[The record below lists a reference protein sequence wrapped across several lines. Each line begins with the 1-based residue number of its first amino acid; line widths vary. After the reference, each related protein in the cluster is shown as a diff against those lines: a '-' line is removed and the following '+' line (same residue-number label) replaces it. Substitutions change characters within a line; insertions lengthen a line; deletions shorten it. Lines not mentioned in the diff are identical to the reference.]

1 MVQTQQETHQQFHQE
16 HQTKIQSKITHTHI
30 YFIPYKLPH
39 KREENIR
46 HTGNFYE
53 KYEKQECPICSMS
66 VECINAREK
75 NSFGLSH
82 DDMQQHKTI
91 TIP

>member
-1 MVQTQQETHQQFHQE
+1 MVQTQQETHQKFHQE
-16 HQTKIQSKITHTHI
+16 HQKKIQSKITHT
-30 YFIPYKLPH
+30 FISSPYKLPH

-46 HTGNFYE
+46 HIGNFCV

-66 VECINAREK
+66 VECINEGEQ